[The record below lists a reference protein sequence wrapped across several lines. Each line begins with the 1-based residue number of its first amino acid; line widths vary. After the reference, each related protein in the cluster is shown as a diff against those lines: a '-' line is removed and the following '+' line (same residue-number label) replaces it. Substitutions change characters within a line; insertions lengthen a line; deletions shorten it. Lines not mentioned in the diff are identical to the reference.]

1 MRLYSPLIRYWCM
14 RWGVAQVDLDDV
26 TQEVWLA
33 LGPTLGTYQPG
44 PGRSFRGWLR
54 GVAYRKAQ
62 EWYRR
67 RSYQLAEA
75 EGGAKRVGVCSIFEP
90 ISTTT
95 PRTPA
100 RSRKKVLH
108 LRALSQVQNE
118 FEERTWKAFLGM
130 AIEGKSASE
139 VGAAPGSTRA
149 PFAWRS
155 VVSSTVSA
163 AKLGELLD

>member
-1 MRLYSPLIRYWCM
+1 MLVSVSRTDETSVNLLVCIRSWDGADWQRLMRLYSPLIRYWCM

-100 RSRKKVLH
+100 RSRK
-108 LRALSQVQNE
+108 
-118 FEERTWKAFLGM
+118 
-130 AIEGKSASE
+130 
-139 VGAAPGSTRA
+139 
-149 PFAWRS
+149 
-155 VVSSTVSA
+155 
-163 AKLGELLD
+163 